1 MIQLI
6 FNPKNLYRQ
15 IQLSGL
21 RSTGKFSIQLMTTDQ
36 LLGLQ
41 RILAETAVVA
51 AAAAAAAMLADNDM
65 GNNNVG
71 VNKRQWSH

>member
-1 MIQLI
+1 
-6 FNPKNLYRQ
+6 
-15 IQLSGL
+15 
-21 RSTGKFSIQLMTTDQ
+21 MTTDQ

-71 VNKRQWSH
+71 VNKRQWRH